1 MRWHAFRAAVCVTIF
16 IISSGRPATAETAM
30 PSINDVIRIDKGT
43 LTEIGSRTIQRT
55 IEAPHMVLR
64 EHRTFAQ
71 FKYSASFN
79 LTSKQPSDLWALYF
93 ISMYDG
99 GKVFLNGHQIAV
111 VPTSTEN
118 TTVRNTRPY
127 VFKIPITLLNEG
139 ANKLD
144 VEWNSRETLVLIS
157 RAFIGPDS
165 LLNVEF
171 EKRYFWQNTMA
182 QVAFVY
188 SLAITGILMGI
199 YAFRRNQLNYLL
211 MGLVAV
217 GWGIVCAVYFLPP
230 MPQQIYPYWRLL
242 HIVGISLITNC
253 AWVFLIRESN
263 PNSRFFP
270 KLCLFW
276 GCLGPAVYLAN
287 FWLRDVTFFPA
298 FEGLWGGV
306 AVAMGSYTL
315 WHFLKSI
322 IKKASWRNVIFFTS
336 TSVAML
342 AGLADM
348 VLLAS
353 GSSVFGNIGY
363 SLQTVSPIWFTAI
376 VSILVADFASS
387 LSQQDRQQTILNQ
400 RLDTQQQELSRL
412 YAIDKNFE
420 REKATNDERQ
430 RIVQEMHDGLGS
442 QLITSLAMSERGGLS
457 NTQVTDLLRE
467 CIDDLRLSIDA
478 MSDGSENFSVA
489 ISNLRFRTAPRLK
502 AAGIALNWDT
512 SRLQD
517 NTVLQVTKTLPILRI
532 LQEALTNALKH
543 AETQRIDVFISSDG
557 RHLVMQ
563 ITDNGRGFDER
574 VVRYGKGISGMQKR
588 ARAAGAHFAIEQ
600 WHGTTVCVTLDLKN
614 TESIVSA
621 KLDFEL

>member
-1 MRWHAFRAAVCVTIF
+1 MLCGGAAL
-16 IISSGRPATAETAM
+16 AETPTA
-30 PSINDVIRIDKGT
+30 SISDVVLIGKGT
-43 LTEIGSRTIQRT
+43 LTETGDQIIQRSLDT
-55 IEAPHMVLR
+55 PHQVLR
-64 EHRTFAQ
+64 ERRTFAH
-71 FKYSASFN
+71 FKYTAAFN
-79 LTSKQPSDLWALYF
+79 IPSKERSSLWGLYF

-99 GKVFLNGHQIAV
+99 GKIILNGHQIDA
-111 VPTSTEN
+111 VPTSTQE

-127 VFKIPITLLNEG
+127 LFKIPSALLNDGPNQLE
-139 ANKLD
+139 
-144 VEWNSRETLVLIS
+144 VEWDARETLVFVS
-157 RAFIGPDS
+157 RIFVGPES
-165 LLNVEF
+165 ILRAEF

-182 QVAFVY
+182 LVAFVY
-188 SLAITGILMGI
+188 SIAITGILMGI
-199 YAFRRNQLNYLL
+199 YALRRNQLNYLL

-217 GWGIVCAVYFLPP
+217 GWGIISTIYILPP
-230 MPQQIYPYWRLL
+230 MPQEVYPYWRLL
-242 HIVGISLITNC
+242 RIIGISLITNC
-253 AWVFLIRESN
+253 AWMFLIRESGRA
-263 PNSRFFP
+263 SRWFP
-270 KLCLFW
+270 KFCIFW
-276 GCLGPAVYLAN
+276 GCLGPSVYLWN
-287 FWLRDVTFFPA
+287 FWFLDVTFSPV
-298 FEGLWGGV
+298 FEGMWGITS
-306 AVAMGSYTL
+306 VAMGAYTL
-315 WHFLKSI
+315 WQFLKSI
-322 IKKASWRNVIFFTS
+322 YKKPAWRPVIFFTS
-336 TSVAML
+336 TSVAMV

-353 GSSVFGNIGY
+353 GSSVFSNFGY

-376 VSILVADFASS
+376 VSILVGDFASS
-387 LSQQDRQQTILNQ
+387 LSQQDKQQTILNQ
-400 RLDTQQQELSRL
+400 RLNTQQQELSRL

-457 NTQVTDLLRE
+457 SVQVTDLLRD

-512 SRLQD
+512 SKLLD
-517 NTVLQVTKTLPILRI
+517 NTILQVTKTLPLLRI

-543 AETQRIDVFISSDG
+543 AETQRIDVLISSDG
-557 RHLVMQ
+557 RKLIMQ

-588 ARAAGAHFAIEQ
+588 ARAAGAHFSIEQ
-600 WHGTTVCVTLDLKN
+600 WHGTTVCVTLDLEN
-614 TESIVSA
+614 TQPTASE

>member
-1 MRWHAFRAAVCVTIF
+1 MLCGSVAL
-16 IISSGRPATAETAM
+16 AETSTA
-30 PSINDVIRIDKGT
+30 SISDVVLIEKGT
-43 LTEIGSRTIQRT
+43 LTEAGDQIIQRSLET
-55 IEAPHMVLR
+55 PHQVLR
-64 EHRTFAQ
+64 ERRKFAH
-71 FKYSASFN
+71 FKYTAVFN
-79 LTSKQPSDLWALYF
+79 IPSKERSSLWGLYF

-99 GKVFLNGHQIAV
+99 GKIFLNGHQIDA
-111 VPTSTEN
+111 VPTSTQEI
-118 TTVRNTRPY
+118 TVRNTRPY
-127 VFKIPITLLNEG
+127 LFKIPSTLLNDG
-139 ANKLD
+139 SNKLE
-144 VEWNSRETLVLIS
+144 VEWDSRETLVFVS
-157 RAFIGPDS
+157 RIFVGPETI
-165 LLNVEF
+165 LRAEF

-182 QVAFVY
+182 LVAFVY
-188 SLAITGILMGI
+188 SIAIAGILMGI
-199 YAFRRNQLNYLL
+199 YTLRRNQLNYLL

-217 GWGIVCAVYFLPP
+217 GWGIISTIYILPP
-230 MPQQIYPYWRLL
+230 MPQELYPYWRLL
-242 HIVGISLITNC
+242 RIIGISLITNC
-253 AWVFLIRESN
+253 AWMFLIREGSPDN
-263 PNSRFFP
+263 RWFP
-270 KLCLFW
+270 KFCIFW
-276 GCLGPAVYLAN
+276 GCLGPSVYLWN
-287 FWLRDVTFFPA
+287 FWLHDVTFSPI
-298 FEGLWGGV
+298 FEGMWGIT
-306 AVAMGSYTL
+306 AVAMGAYTL
-315 WHFLKSI
+315 WQFLKSI
-322 IKKASWRNVIFFTS
+322 YRKPAWRPVIFFTS

-353 GSSVFGNIGY
+353 GSSVFSNFGY

-387 LSQQDRQQTILNQ
+387 LSQQDRQQTVLNQ

-412 YAIDKNFE
+412 YAIDKKFE

-457 NTQVTDLLRE
+457 SAQVTDLLRE

-502 AAGIALNWDT
+502 AAGIALNWET
-512 SRLQD
+512 SKLLD
-517 NTVLQVTKTLPILRI
+517 NTVLQVTKILPLLRI

-543 AETQRIDVFISSDG
+543 AETQRIDVFISSDDYQ
-557 RHLVMQ
+557 LIMQ

-588 ARAAGAHFAIEQ
+588 ARAAGAQFSIEQ

-614 TESIVSA
+614 THPMA
-621 KLDFEL
+621 DKNLDFEL

>member
-1 MRWHAFRAAVCVTIF
+1 MLCGGIAL
-16 IISSGRPATAETAM
+16 AETTTA
-30 PSINDVIRIDKGT
+30 SISDVVPIEKGT
-43 LTEIGSRTIQRT
+43 LTETGDQIIQRNLDT
-55 IEAPHMVLR
+55 PHQVLR
-64 EHRTFAQ
+64 ERRTFAH
-71 FKYSASFN
+71 FKYTAVFN
-79 LTSKQPSDLWALYF
+79 IPSKERSSLWSLYF

-99 GKVFLNGHQIAV
+99 GKIFLNGHQIDA
-111 VPTSTEN
+111 VPTSTQE

-127 VFKIPITLLNEG
+127 LFKIPSTLLNDG
-139 ANKLD
+139 SNKLE
-144 VEWNSRETLVLIS
+144 VEWDSRETLVFVS
-157 RAFIGPDS
+157 RIFVGPES
-165 LLNVEF
+165 ILRAEF

-182 QVAFVY
+182 LVAFVY
-188 SLAITGILMGI
+188 SIAITGILMGI
-199 YAFRRNQLNYLL
+199 YALRRNQLNYLL

-217 GWGIVCAVYFLPP
+217 GWGIISTIYILPP
-230 MPQQIYPYWRLL
+230 MPQELYPYWRLL
-242 HIVGISLITNC
+242 RIIGISLITNC
-253 AWVFLIRESN
+253 AWMFLIRESSPDN
-263 PNSRFFP
+263 RWFP
-270 KLCLFW
+270 KFCIFW
-276 GCLGPAVYLAN
+276 GCLGPSVYLWN
-287 FWLRDVTFFPA
+287 FWFRDVTFSPI
-298 FEGLWGGV
+298 FEGMWGV
-306 AVAMGSYTL
+306 TAVAMGAYTL
-315 WHFLKSI
+315 WQFLKSI
-322 IKKASWRNVIFFTS
+322 YKKPAWRPVIFFTS

-353 GSSVFGNIGY
+353 GSSVFSNFGY

-376 VSILVADFASS
+376 VSILVGDFASS
-387 LSQQDRQQTILNQ
+387 LSQQDRQQTVLSQ

-420 REKATNDERQ
+420 REKATHDERQ

-457 NTQVTDLLRE
+457 SVQVTDLLRE

-502 AAGIALNWDT
+502 AAGIALHWDT
-512 SRLQD
+512 SNLLD
-517 NTVLQVTKTLPILRI
+517 NTILQVSKTLPLLRI

-543 AETQRIDVFISSDG
+543 AETQRIDVFISSDS
-557 RHLVMQ
+557 HQLLMQ

-588 ARAAGAHFAIEQ
+588 ARAAGAHFSIEQ
-600 WHGTTVCVTLDLKN
+600 WHGTTVCVTLDLEN
-614 TESIVSA
+614 TDQTVNE